1 MKKIVCILLC
11 LAMVIPFASFAAEG
25 DGRLDVTKVDFE
37 SNAERTEK
45 GVRLKNSGYIGWT
58 DVDLTG
64 VKSVSIVADCKIV
77 SSENGETFRL
87 RIGHPLEGECIGYI
101 SVHDMDSKDKTY
113 SGNLLYPVNGKVKL
127 YLQTT
132 YISDQEIYIK
142 DVILSKKEVPGIP
155 VVPDSSVV
163 DDFSD
168 TWVGTDAMGRKL
180 ADFEEVGAVKE
191 GLHDVGIFYW
201 INFGLNG
208 IPKSTVTLQE
218 KLIEKYPDAKDD
230 YDHPAWPESQGI
242 SGAYYWGEPLFG
254 YYHSRDYWVYR
265 RHAEMLSAAGV
276 DFLLFDWSNG
286 QVVMWNSLEVLLDAF
301 LDAKK
306 EGVDIPELS
315 ALGPW
320 GGGER
325 FCQAVYLSIINEEAY
340 ADIWYQLDGKY
351 LLMTPSP
358 ESNFVPGEDFSEN
371 DIMEDILDKFTF
383 RGNGYRDSGDEV
395 IANNWNWLQNYPQTK
410 WNKTADGRVEC
421 VPVGTAINHSY
432 EYEYD
437 DNGVFS
443 DPYTKGRGYSEAFG
457 DDIRPEAKNTGYFFR
472 EQISRALAADPAI
485 VVIDGWNEWQNGRHN
500 GYSGFDN
507 AFVDT
512 FSEAKSRD
520 MEPSRGSLRDDC
532 YMMMTDFIR
541 KYKGVRPA
549 PVASAKKTIDITMGT
564 EQWADVSPHYLNVG
578 GAYERDDYGHIN
590 PETGE
595 NFRYVTHLSNHITG
609 AKVARDDANYYFLVE
624 TDNNIEVGES
634 FMHLYIDIDRNRET
648 GWEGYDFSFN
658 VTGYGELAQAG
669 YGGTW
674 VKVSECPTSRR
685 ANDLAVSIP
694 IWMLGETVADFEFK
708 WADGANENGDI
719 LRFYEFGSVAPLG
732 RFNYLYT
739 EIPQVSLDSDVRAA
753 LADTSVFKAGSAKM
767 NVNGGEMY
775 VNDSDTRIKTFEEN
789 GVLYVPA
796 FAAEEIL
803 GYGETKVEYYSDL
816 NMVFVKNFN
825 LGLSDEPMPDYRGNK
840 SIRAIIEDYI
850 WSCNEIGSS
859 EVRINGRAG
868 YLSAVCKNVDG
879 VIYLPVTYFADVF
892 GWKTE
897 SLGNGIYAVSSHEIN
912 TEAAQLAAALLD

>member
-1 MKKIVCILLC
+1 MKKILCILLC
-11 LAMVIPFASFAAEG
+11 LVIMAPVLCLAAEG
-25 DGRLDVTKVDFE
+25 DVRLDVTKVDFE
-37 SNAERTEK
+37 SNAEKTEK
-45 GVRLKNSGYIGWT
+45 GVRLKNSAYIGWA
-58 DVDLTG
+58 DVDMTG
-64 VKSVSIVADCKIV
+64 VKSISLVADCKIV
-77 SSENGETFRL
+77 SSENGETFRV
-87 RIGHPLEGECIGYI
+87 RIGDPLEGDCVGYI
-101 SVHDMDSKDKTY
+101 SVHDMDSKDKVY
-113 SGNLLYPVNGKVKL
+113 SGNLLYPVSGKVKL
-127 YLQTT
+127 YIQTT

-142 DVILSKKEVPGIP
+142 DVILSKEEAPTVP
-155 VVPDSSVV
+155 VVPDSAIV

-168 TWVGTDAMGRKL
+168 TWAGTDALGRKL
-180 ADFEEVGAVKE
+180 AGYEEAGPVKE

-201 INFGLNG
+201 VNFGLNG
-208 IPKSTVTLQE
+208 VPKSVVTLQE

-230 YDHPAWPESQGI
+230 YDHPAWPESKGI

-265 RHAEMLSAAGV
+265 RHAEMLSAADV

-286 QVVMWNSLEVLLDAF
+286 QVVFWNSMEVLLDAF

-306 EGVDIPELS
+306 DGVDIPELS

-325 FCQAVYLSIINEEAY
+325 FCQAVYLSIIREEAY

-351 LLMTPSP
+351 LLMTGSP
-358 ESNFVPGEDFSEN
+358 ESSFKPGEDFSRN
-371 DIMEDILDKFTF
+371 DIVEDIMDKFTF
-383 RGNGYRDSGDEV
+383 RYNGYRGAGDAEPTG
-395 IANNWNWLQNYPQTK
+395 AWNWLQNYPQTK
-410 WNKTADGRVEC
+410 WGVTADGRVEC

-457 DDIRPEAKNTGYFFR
+457 DDTRPEAKNTGYFFR

-520 MEPSRGSLRDDC
+520 MEPSRGSLRDDY

-541 KYKGVRPA
+541 KYKGVRKA
-549 PVASAKKTIDITMGT
+549 PLASAKKTIDINAGS
-564 EQWADVSPHYLNVG
+564 EQWADVTPKYLNVG
-578 GAYERDDYGHIN
+578 GAYERDDYGHVN

-595 NFRYVTHLSNHITG
+595 NFRYVTHLSNYITG

-624 TDNNIEVGES
+624 TKDAVKKGSS
-634 FMHLYIDIDRNRET
+634 FMHLYIDIDRNRAT
-648 GWEGYDFSFN
+648 GWEGYDFSLN
-658 VTGYGELAQAG
+658 VSGEGELAAAG
-669 YGGTW
+669 YNGTW
-674 VKVSECPTSRR
+674 VKTADCPASIKDNTYMV
-685 ANDLAVSIP
+685 AIP
-694 IWMLGETVADFEFK
+694 IWVLGETVADFEFK
-708 WADGANENGDI
+708 WADGADENGDI

-739 EIPQVSLDSDVRAA
+739 EVEEVSLDKATRSA

-767 NVNGGEMY
+767 NVSGGEMY
-775 VNDSDTRIKTFEEN
+775 VNEADTRIKTFSEN
-789 GVLYVPA
+789 DVLYVPL

-803 GYGETKVEYYSDL
+803 GYGETKVEYYSDI
-816 NMVFVKNFN
+816 NRIFVKNFN

-840 SIRAIIEDYI
+840 SIRAIIKDYI
-850 WSCNEIGSS
+850 WSSNEIGET
-859 EVRINGRAG
+859 EVRVNGRAK
-868 YLSAVCKNVDG
+868 YLSATVKMVDG
-879 VIYLPVTYFADVF
+879 IIYLPITYFSDVF

-897 SLGNGIYAVSSHEIN
+897 NLGNGIYAVSSHEIDK
-912 TEAAQLAAALLD
+912 AAALSAAALLD